1 MNSIAANF
9 LGTTIKASLL
19 VRRINPAD
27 QGLASSGVGGFGA
40 MSSIAGAASAGIGGA
55 ASLASMTA
63 GDLMGSL
70 GKKKVRSGDDLINYV
85 KQNKDWD
92 LFEFQYNPES
102 IYLNSQA
109 GSYMNRQGAPEQGL
123 NQVTMTDIA
132 AQTSMNFRL
141 YFYDINNSD
150 AFLQDKLIVSVSGA
164 IKAVSG
170 FICTYSVQTPVEG
183 LVSLVTQYATRQA
196 VFVMGK
202 IVFFGEIENV
212 NAQYTMFSPEGNPI
226 AAVVDLSI
234 RQQTANLKD
243 ESGFD
248 IVTESDD
255 YWDSAFEN
263 LLGKP
268 GVSQDLDMKSALDRA
283 GGSLLNLNG

>member
-1 MNSIAANF
+1 MSLAENLLGNTVKAA
-9 LGTTIKASLL
+9 LL
-19 VRRINPAD
+19 VKRINPAAT
-27 QGLASSGVGGFGA
+27 GSSGLGGLGS
-40 MSSIAGAASAGIGGA
+40 MPTLSIPDVSI
-55 ASLASMTA
+55 TA

-70 GKKKVRSGDDLINYV
+70 GEKKQRSGKDLIDYV
-85 KQNKDWD
+85 KKHKDWD

-102 IYLNSQA
+102 IYMNSQA
-109 GSYMNRQGAPEQGL
+109 GSYMNRQGAPESGL
-123 NQVTMTDIA
+123 NQVTMTDIP

-150 AFLQDKLIVSVSGA
+150 AFMADKLIISASGA
-164 IKAVSG
+164 IKAIAG
-170 FICTYSVQTPVEG
+170 FVCSYSVQTPVEG

-196 VFVMGK
+196 VFVMGR

-234 RQQTANLKD
+234 RQQTTNLKD
-243 ESGFD
+243 EDGFD
-248 IVTESDD
+248 IVAESDD
-255 YWDSAFEN
+255 YWDIAFEN

-268 GVSQDLDMKSALDRA
+268 GISQDLDMKSGLDA
-283 GGSLLNLNG
+283 VGGSLLNLNG

>member
-1 MNSIAANF
+1 MSLAENLLGNTVKAA
-9 LGTTIKASLL
+9 LL
-19 VRRINPAD
+19 VKRINPAAT
-27 QGLASSGVGGFGA
+27 GSSGLGGLGGLGS
-40 MSSIAGAASAGIGGA
+40 MPTLSIPDVSI
-55 ASLASMTA
+55 TA

-70 GKKKVRSGDDLINYV
+70 GAKKQRSGKDLIDYV
-85 KQNKDWD
+85 KKNKDWD

-102 IYLNSQA
+102 IYMNSQA
-109 GSYMNRQGAPEQGL
+109 GSYMNRQGAPESGL
-123 NQVTMTDIA
+123 NQVTMTDIP

-150 AFLQDKLIVSVSGA
+150 AFMADKLIPSVSGA
-164 IKAVSG
+164 IKAVAG
-170 FICTYSVQTPVEG
+170 LVCTYSVQTPVEG

-196 VFVMGK
+196 VFVMGR

-234 RQQTANLKD
+234 RQQTTNLKD
-243 ESGFD
+243 ADGFD
-248 IVTESDD
+248 IVAESDD
-255 YWDSAFEN
+255 YWDIAFEN

-268 GVSQDLDMKSALDRA
+268 GISQDLDMKGFAAD
-283 GGSLLNLNG
+283 SLLNLNG